1 MSRASQIELIKDL
14 IAALDADSDAWRKDT
29 ADKRVH
35 NFTARYSDIKQAIV
49 DRLTLPEP
57 RGPAMTRKEVE
68 ELLSAGGLD
77 GEIRSTLTKI
87 RQSLKA
93 YKSKNVK
100 ISFAAGNNQNYLRAV
115 IHGEPGTST
124 NLYGVIYR
132 QYKDELEILATKVS
146 EGASVF
152 TGKEVS
158 FLSRKFF
165 NLSHADREG
174 ALESY
179 LREAVQVSVDR
190 VNATAD
196 QKMSLN
202 EIIRVINTDEGFID
216 IIRDTSAEEMNV
228 FVGSRIQN
236 AIDGTISRDKAK
248 RLKEWAQDTLKE
260 LERKGSNFFLNMAG
274 SDSFAEI
281 KQKQSVKAVVTAFKD
296 IPGVTIKLDFDTKIK
311 HSKTKV
317 SGSKKAKIDQRKIAT
332 PRVKQKSRK
341 RQTKTGTQSP
351 VRLIP
356 LINAKLPETVAKNM
370 GAPRLEN
377 RTGRFASSPRVLDAQ
392 TTEKGFVSFG
402 YTYEKNPYSVFER
415 TSGSRFADANRD
427 PRDLI
432 DLSIREIAQQLM
444 AGRFYTRRL

>member
-132 QYKDELEILATKVS
+132 QYKDELEVLATKVS

-179 LREAVQVSVDR
+179 LREAVQVSVNR

-236 AIDGTISRDKAK
+236 AVDGTISRDKAK
-248 RLKEWAQDTLKE
+248 RLKEWAQDL
-260 LERKGSNFFLNMAG
+260 S
-274 SDSFAEI
+274 
-281 KQKQSVKAVVTAFKD
+281 
-296 IPGVTIKLDFDTKIK
+296 
-311 HSKTKV
+311 
-317 SGSKKAKIDQRKIAT
+317 
-332 PRVKQKSRK
+332 
-341 RQTKTGTQSP
+341 
-351 VRLIP
+351 LIH
-356 LINAKLPETVAKNM
+356 I
-370 GAPRLEN
+370 
-377 RTGRFASSPRVLDAQ
+377 
-392 TTEKGFVSFG
+392 
-402 YTYEKNPYSVFER
+402 
-415 TSGSRFADANRD
+415 
-427 PRDLI
+427 
-432 DLSIREIAQQLM
+432 
-444 AGRFYTRRL
+444 

>member
-1 MSRASQIELIKDL
+1 MSKASQIQLLEDL
-14 IAALDADSDAWRKDT
+14 VDALEAYSPDWRKDT
-29 ADKRVH
+29 ADKRTH

-68 ELLSAGGLD
+68 EMMSIAGLD
-77 GEIRSTLTKI
+77 TAI
-87 RQSLKA
+87 RQTLSSIRESLKS
-93 YKSKNVK
+93 YRSEDVR
-100 ISFAAGNNQNYLRAV
+100 ISFAAGNNQNVIRAI
-115 IHGEPGTST
+115 IHGEPANST
-124 NLYGVIYR
+124 NLYGVLYR
-132 QYKDELEILATKVS
+132 RYADELEILATKVS
-146 EGASVF
+146 EGASRF
-152 TGKEVS
+152 SGKEVS

-165 NLSHADREG
+165 NLSHEDREG
-174 ALESY
+174 ILESY
-179 LREAVQVSVDR
+179 IREAVQTAVDK
-190 VNATAD
+190 VNSTAR

-202 EIIRVINTDEGFID
+202 EIIKVINTNENYID
-216 IIRDTSAEEMNV
+216 IIRDTSTEEMNV
-228 FVGSRIQN
+228 FLGSRVQN
-236 AIDGTISRDKAK
+236 AVDGNISRDKAD
-248 RLKEWAQDTLKE
+248 RLQKWAQDALRD
-260 LERKGSNFFLNMAG
+260 LRKMGAKKLANLPG

-281 KQKQSVKAVVTAFKD
+281 KRKQSVKAIIEPFKD
-296 IPGVTIKLDFDTKIK
+296 IPGVSIKLDFDTKIK

-317 SGSKKAKIDQRKIAT
+317 SASKKAKIQQGKVSTPKI
-332 PRVKQKSRK
+332 KQISRK
-341 RQTKTGTQSP
+341 RQRKTGTQSP

-392 TTEKGFVSFG
+392 TTEKGFISFG

>member
-1 MSRASQIELIKDL
+1 MSKASQIQVLEDL
-14 IAALDADSDAWRKDT
+14 IDALNANSDAWRKDT

-68 ELLSAGGLD
+68 EMMSVGGLD
-77 GEIRSTLTKI
+77 TAIRLALSNI
-87 RQSLKA
+87 RQALKS
-93 YKSKNVK
+93 YTGKDVK
-100 ISFAAGNNQNYLRAV
+100 ISFAAGNNQNSVRAV
-115 IHGEPGTST
+115 IHGEPANST

-146 EGASVF
+146 EGASNF

-179 LREAVQVSVDR
+179 LREAVQASVDA
-190 VNATAD
+190 VNSTAR

-202 EIIRVINTDEGFID
+202 EIIRVINTDENFID

-228 FVGSRIQN
+228 FVGSRVQN

-260 LERKGSNFFLNMAG
+260 LRKKGSNYFLNISG
-274 SDSFAEI
+274 SDSFSEI
-281 KQKQSVKAVVTAFKD
+281 KQKQSVKAVVDAFKD
-296 IPGVTIKLDFDTKIK
+296 IPSVTIKLDIDTKIK

-317 SGSKKAKIDQRKIAT
+317 SGSKKANIQQKRIAT
-332 PRVKQKSRK
+332 PKVKQKSRK

-392 TTEKGFVSFG
+392 ITEKGFVSFG